1 MRVVGINTYFRK
13 NHGAIKMVSAI
24 DPSKPAD
31 GVPAVKLDL
40 RNNLQ
45 AARNEIETLQA
56 GKTDFGHQH
65 VLADI
70 TDAGALA
77 GKSVVALGDIASA
90 AVTSVELGAAAV
102 VEAALADGAVSTAKI
117 AAGAVTE
124 VQIAPAAIVAAALAD
139 GAVTTTKIGDAA
151 VTEAKIAATAVV
163 EAALAD
169 GAVST
174 AKIADAAV
182 IGSKVA
188 PATIDTAALADGAVA
203 TAKIADAAVIG
214 SKVAPATIDSA
225 ALADGAVTGVKIA
238 DAAVT
243 SGKLAAGA
251 VTAAGI
257 DDAAVATAKIADAA
271 VTRAKLAPASVG
283 ADQLEDGIPIDMQD
297 AVLRSP
303 ELRDF
308 AETSPAATISGG
320 VLTLDYEAGSVF
332 EVTLTENV
340 ATLALVN
347 PPAAGRAGSCT
358 VILRQDGTGG
368 RTMAWPGAVR
378 WPGGSAP
385 AITDSPNAIDVISL
399 VTRDGGATWFG
410 FPSGQAFS

>member
-1 MRVVGINTYFRK
+1 M
-13 NHGAIKMVSAI
+13 ASAI

-40 RNNLQ
+40 RGNLQ
-45 AARNEIETLQA
+45 AARDEIEALQA

-77 GKSVVALGDIASA
+77 GKSVVALGDVASGA
-90 AVTSVELGAAAV
+90 ITTTELGAAAV
-102 VEAALADGAVSTAKI
+102 VEAKI
-117 AAGAVTE
+117 
-124 VQIAPAAIVAAALAD
+124 AD
-139 GAVTTTKIGDAA
+139 GAVTTAKIAAAAVTGLQIAPAAVAAAALADEAVTTATIADAA
-151 VTEAKIAATAVV
+151 VTEVKIAASAIV

-182 IGSKVA
+182 TGSKMA
-188 PATIDTAALADGAVA
+188 PATIDTAALADGAV
-203 TAKIADAAVIG
+203 TGAKLADAAVASG
-214 SKVAPATIDSA
+214 QLADSA
-225 ALADGAVTGVKIA
+225 VTAAKIDDAAVATTKIA

-243 SGKLAAGA
+243 K
-251 VTAAGI
+251 
-257 DDAAVATAKIADAA
+257 AKIAPAA
-271 VTRAKLAPASVG
+271 VG